1 MPVNITSYGKNK
13 DGNGSG
19 NGTVYKSVVTRHDER
34 YESADRLAKTHNIWG
49 HPFNGTQDVDGDFTA
64 QGNWVVTNPDDAS
77 QGVRF
82 KHSGASAI
90 TNGRFIGRKTD
101 FEIHDGHLQLSDSS
115 SKEKLLIGKDYIK
128 TNGSLTIHADNDLAL
143 EAHSMTQKY
152 EEGHLDLGIKG
163 DLKVGTT
170 YTNNIYDDGG
180 GQVYVGSPLILDGGL
195 TLNGDLTVKDMFSQ
209 NTTND
214 QEIRTKDLTVTGAA
228 TFFNLI
234 IADIQAVGGQII
246 LSAADFRVDAVE
258 QGRTDVPNPHQFSV
272 IGNGMID
279 GKYRTKYIY
288 QLAADAEGQKVEC
301 KWKPYDQI
309 ISYTANVTEDSSLE
323 ARSWW
328 TLVLD
333 VQSEVEH
340 MIGGEVKLC
349 HRLEIV
355 DGIID
360 STYSDGTPANNDTWA
375 NPSWGAVNPLEGD
388 NCALLGSWDP
398 YRQNAIILAAYNTI
412 DLRLKAPCIAQYT
425 NICGFELPEAI
436 TYFSPSGNRITGSL
450 IANSGKNY
458 TDVIDSLLKGRQTY
472 MHRAWSD
479 SEDGTLNFTK
489 TKDRDYE
496 FEGLC
501 SNMNPSDSELTYSD
515 YLWMRAG
522 ETNKLLPTRE
532 RLYLSD
538 NDNLYLD
545 VEYLMQGWTARHN
558 ITAEIYTYGGAVT
571 TRQINDITADQKR
584 MRYAGVVQQGWSG
597 ITDHSMQYCG
607 ATIYLK
613 DALGNIL
620 DARSIQLTMDAGAI
634 LSITDSIRARVSDA
648 EGNIA
653 SIVMTS
659 HQILTRISS
668 IEQSLQ
674 FVLTDDSAE
683 LRLDDIEGRL
693 NQIRVDINGLIAR
706 IEGAEEE
713 IQDEYDDNW
722 IRKRFAE
729 FEATIDGLK
738 ATLQSVQTN
747 GYDDTWV
754 KTKFSTV
761 DVSIDG
767 LYTKVSEVETKGYDD
782 DWIVEKFSEISNTVD
797 GLSVRVGNI
806 ETYGDDSSA
815 TDSELAVMANKV
827 YMRVSNNLLQSGIDV
842 EAGRITISSQN
853 TDIVGDLNLYNS
865 GTGFSVFSPDK
876 TKSVQLRNDS
886 LGVLDKYN
894 LDGYVAYPYNI
905 EGSKGQTGG
914 QTPFII
920 TMPTKELGN
929 FNSGD
934 TITLNANLYGFDPG
948 DKLSFFTSG
957 TGNDYQGVTKIEWT
971 FQLTDAAGNV
981 LKQNTGSFDV
991 PPATTRSWMG
1001 WTLEGV
1007 SDFTTTYTGTHKAK
1021 CEIRCYTSHQGND
1034 AMSYTAYTDY
1044 SGYIKMNAI
1053 SKLSIDG
1060 MVISQSNQEY
1070 IWFGQKK
1077 LKGRYG
1083 GDYAFIVR
1091 NKQQNFKVDP
1101 LGIYRSFHDGYA
1113 YGDSY
1118 FANNICKENDDA
1130 MWGDITSTLPVAQPF
1145 ISEYSENVYTPSFSV
1160 GLLSPRSI
1168 SSATKSI
1175 TYKLPEPSGCPGKVY
1190 YIKNCIPGAQDYKV
1204 TCEGASNTNKKMML

>member
-1 MPVNITSYGKNK
+1 MSVNITSYGKNK
-13 DGNGSG
+13 EGNGSG
-19 NGTVYKSVVTRHDER
+19 SGTVYKSVVTRHEER
-34 YESADRLAKTHNIWG
+34 YESADRLSQTHQIWG
-49 HPFNGTQDVDGDFTA
+49 HPFNGTQDVDGDFNA
-64 QGNWVVTNPDDAS
+64 AGNWVVQNPDDAS

-115 SKEKLLIGKDYIK
+115 SKEKLQIGKDYIR
-128 TNGSLTIHADNDLAL
+128 TNGSLTIHADKDIAL

-180 GQVYVGSPLILDGGL
+180 GQIYVGSPLLLDGGL
-195 TLNGDLTVKDMFSQ
+195 NLNGDLTVKDLFSQ
-209 NTTND
+209 NITND

-234 IADIQAVGGQII
+234 IADIQAVGGQVI
-246 LSAADFRVDAVE
+246 LSAADFRVDAIE
-258 QGRTDVPNPHQFSV
+258 QGRAGVPNPHQFSV
-272 IGNGMID
+272 IGDGKID

-288 QLAADAEGQKVEC
+288 QLAADNDGQKTEC

-309 ISYTANVTEDSSLE
+309 ISYTANVTADSSLA

-333 VQSEVEH
+333 VQSDVEH

-360 STYSDGTPANNDTWA
+360 STWEDGTPAGNDSWA
-375 NPSWGAVNPLEGD
+375 NPSWGAVNPMEGD

-412 DLRLKAPCIAQYT
+412 DLRLKAPCIAQYEH
-425 NICGFELPEAI
+425 ICGFELPEAT

-458 TDVIDSLLKGRQTY
+458 TEVIDSLLKGRQTY

-489 TKDRDYE
+489 TKDRDYQY
-496 FEGLC
+496 EGLC
-501 SNMNPSDSELTYSD
+501 SNMNPSDAELVYSD

-545 VEYLMQGWTARHN
+545 VEYLMQNWTARHD
-558 ITAEIYTYGGAVT
+558 IVAEIYTYGGAVT

-584 MRYAGVVQQGWSG
+584 KRYAGVIQQGWSG

-620 DARSIQLTMDAGAI
+620 DSRSIQLTMDAGAI
-634 LSITDSIRARVSDA
+634 LAITDSIRARVSDA

-668 IEQSLQ
+668 IEKSLQ
-674 FVLTDDSAE
+674 LALTDDSAE
-683 LRLDDIEGRL
+683 LRLEDIEGRL
-693 NQIRVDINGLIAR
+693 NQLRVDINGLIAR

-713 IQDEYDDNW
+713 VQDEYDDNW

-738 ATLQSVQTN
+738 ATLQEVQVN
-747 GYDDTWV
+747 GYDDTWI

-767 LYTKVSEVETKGYDD
+767 LYHKVSEVETKGYDD

-797 GLSVRVGNI
+797 GLTVRVGNI
-806 ETYGDDSSA
+806 ETIGDDTEA
-815 TDSELAVMANKV
+815 TDAELAVMANKV
-827 YMRVSNNLLQSGIDV
+827 YMKVANNLLQSGIDV

-853 TDIVGDLNLYNS
+853 TDIIGDLNLYNA
-865 GTGFSVFSPDK
+865 GTGFSVYSEDR
-876 TKSVQLRNDS
+876 TKSVQLRNDN
-886 LGVLDKYN
+886 LGVLDNYN
-894 LDGYVAYPYNI
+894 MEGTVYYPYTV

-914 QTPFII
+914 STYFTV
-920 TMPTKELGN
+920 TMPTKDLGN
-929 FNSGD
+929 FNAGD
-934 TITLNANLYGFDPG
+934 QITIHGKLNGFEPG
-948 DKLSFFTSG
+948 DKLHFFTSG
-957 TGNDYQGVTKIEWT
+957 TGFENQTVTRIEWT
-971 FQLTDAAGNV
+971 FSILDAANNV
-981 LKQNTGSFDV
+981 LKSNSGGFDV
-991 PPATTRSWMG
+991 PSATTRSWYG

-1007 SDFTTTYTGTHKAK
+1007 YDWATTYTGMHKCK
-1021 CEIRCYTSHQGND
+1021 CEIKCYTAYEGNP
-1034 AMSYTAYTDY
+1034 AMSYKAYTEY
-1044 SGYIKMNAI
+1044 EGYVQMNAI

-1070 IWFGQKK
+1070 VWFGKKK
-1077 LKGRYG
+1077 LKDRYG
-1083 GDYAFIVR
+1083 SDYAFIVR
-1091 NKQQNFKVDP
+1091 DK
-1101 LGIYRSFHDGYA
+1101 
-1113 YGDSY
+1113 
-1118 FANNICKENDDA
+1118 
-1130 MWGDITSTLPVAQPF
+1130 
-1145 ISEYSENVYTPSFSV
+1145 
-1160 GLLSPRSI
+1160 
-1168 SSATKSI
+1168 
-1175 TYKLPEPSGCPGKVY
+1175 
-1190 YIKNCIPGAQDYKV
+1190 
-1204 TCEGASNTNKKMML
+1204 